1 MVEIMA
7 PSHDPDD
14 TFSRVYSQW
23 GGGGWGLIL
32 TGTSYSALVIAFV
45 AISLL
50 SCHLSNVGITLGNV
64 QVTETYLG
72 SSGDVAITGP
82 RANPLA
88 IQTAWRNWATA
99 TQKEGTPALVQLCH
113 PGRQSPIGA
122 GTRSLLTK
130 NLAPSPVAMNIE
142 SGCLARVTTNVMFGT
157 PREMTHAEIIETIQ
171 QFIDGARQAYPSGFK
186 GVELHGAHGYLIAQ
200 FLSPKVN
207 LRTDEFGGTPAKRA
221 EIVLR
226 IIEGIRTTTSPQ
238 FCVGIKM
245 NSVDV
250 SEQGDGGLDACLE
263 QMGLVVEA
271 GIDFIEISGGSFEN
285 FSFLAVDPP
294 ADAMT
299 PPAGLPIRKKSTI
312 EREAYFL
319 DFAKKVRKRYPEVP
333 LMVTGGFRSRTAM
346 EAALKGGACD
356 IIGIGRPATMVPA
369 LPIDWC
375 YSIRSSAMRRQRSN

>member
-1 MVEIMA
+1 
-7 PSHDPDD
+7 
-14 TFSRVYSQW
+14 
-23 GGGGWGLIL
+23 
-32 TGTSYSALVIAFV
+32 
-45 AISLL
+45 
-50 SCHLSNVGITLGNV
+50 
-64 QVTETYLG
+64 
-72 SSGDVAITGP
+72 
-82 RANPLA
+82 
-88 IQTAWRNWATA
+88 
-99 TQKEGTPALVQLCH
+99 
-113 PGRQSPIGA
+113 
-122 GTRSLLTK
+122 
-130 NLAPSPVAMNIE
+130 MNIE

-171 QFIDGARQAYPSGFK
+171 QFIDGARQAYLSGFK

-207 LRTDEFGGTPAKRA
+207 LRTDVFGGTPAKRA

-346 EAALKGGACD
+346 EASFKGGACD

-369 LPIDWC
+369 LPRLVLLNKELSDEEAKIKLKPVNMGWLMSMVPIKALGAGAQSN
-375 YSIRSSAMRRQRSN
+375 YYGGHIRRMGLQPADKMLYKSMVKVRYP